1 MKTSSFSIII
11 LFVCLTLAGFCFIP
25 LLPVKLN
32 ASRNLPQVNVSFNMQ
47 GQSARIVEM
56 EVTSKLESM
65 LCRIKG
71 VEKVNSQS
79 GNGWGRIDVRL
90 NKYTDPVIAR
100 FEISTVIRQT
110 FPSLPEGVSYPR
122 ISMSG
127 INDNKRP
134 FINYIVNA
142 PSSPILI
149 QQFTENHIQPKLST
163 IEGIDKI
170 DISGATPMIWKLE
183 YDYIQLRNMGV
194 TVNDIR
200 NAIQSYMK
208 KEFFGTGKIKNS
220 DEGEQW
226 IRLALIPQQTTQD
239 FNASLIQ
246 VVNKEGKI
254 IYLNQ
259 LVKVSREEEEP
270 SGYYRI
276 NGLNSIYLSITAK
289 ENANQLKLSKQIQ
302 QMLENMKPVFP
313 AGYEL
318 HLSYD
323 ASQYVQEELNKV
335 YFRSGLTLLILLC
348 FVLLIYRSPKYLLL
362 ITFSMLAN
370 ISSALILYYFFRV
383 EIQLY
388 SLAGITISLTLII
401 DNTIVMSDQIIR
413 RKNRKAFL
421 AILTATLTTIAS
433 LGVIF
438 SMDENVRLN
447 LQDFAI
453 VLMINLFLSLII
465 ALFLV
470 PALIEKLRIRNYE
483 LGIRKHSVIQLFCYS
498 VITKRCRIVYFNRI
512 YTAIIFFLTNKKK
525 FIIPL
530 LVLAFG
536 LPVYL
541 LPDKVDEKD
550 YLFGGINWP
559 KVYNNTLGSIFYKEK
574 IKPVSDIV
582 LGGTL
587 RLFAQKVSEG
597 SYRVDREET
606 SLFVTASLP
615 NGSTLEQ
622 MNFLVKKMEEYIR
635 QYSEVR
641 QFQTNVQNGQRANIN
656 IYFTKKHQKSSFPYM
671 LKSKLISK
679 ALELGGGSWAVYGL
693 GDGFNNDVKEQAGS
707 YRVKML
713 GYNYDDLYAW
723 AEAFRDTLLQHRRIK
738 EVTIDSEFNWYKSD
752 YQEFTFDL
760 NREKLAQKNI
770 FPQQL
775 YASLN
780 PLFGKNIWAGNW
792 VSGEDSYPV
801 KLFSKQSKE
810 MDIWNLKN
818 FPDMIGKQEY
828 KLSDM
833 ATIEKAQMPQN
844 VAKEN
849 QQYRLCLQY
858 EYIGAWEQGRKVLNR
873 NIETFN
879 KAMPLGYFIQREENS
894 WNWNKGGGEQYW
906 LILLIIII
914 IFFMTSILF
923 NSLKQPLVVI
933 FIIPISFI
941 GLFLTFYWF
950 NLKFDQGGFAAFVL
964 LTGLTVNA
972 SIYILNEYNNI
983 LNKRKMS
990 KIRAYLK
997 AWNAKIIPI
1006 FLTVISTILG
1016 FIPFMV
1022 GFDKEAFWF
1031 PLAAGTIG
1039 GLIMSLL
1046 GIFLFTPVFMGINSV
1061 SKKTT
1066 QLIVNQR
1073 ITTGCYVNC

>member
-11 LFVCLTLAGFCFIP
+11 LFVCLTLVGICFIP

-32 ASRNLPQVNVSFNMQ
+32 PSRNLPQVSISFNMP

-56 EVTSKLESM
+56 EATSKLESM

-71 VEKVNSQS
+71 VEKVDSHS

-110 FPSLPEGVSYPR
+110 FPSLPEGITYPY

-127 INDNKRP
+127 TDEDNKRP
-134 FINYIVNA
+134 FINYTVNA

-149 QQFTENHIQPKLST
+149 QQFAEDHIKPGLSN
-163 IEGIDKI
+163 IEGIDRI
-170 DISGATPMIWKLE
+170 NISGATPLMWKLE
-183 YDYIQLRNMGV
+183 YDYIQLRNTGV
-194 TVNDIR
+194 SVNDIR
-200 NAIQSYMK
+200 NAIQSYLR
-208 KEFFGTGKIKNS
+208 KEFLGTGKITTGNK
-220 DEGEQW
+220 GEQW
-226 IRLALIPQQTTQD
+226 IRLALIPKQLTRD
-239 FNASLIQ
+239 FDASLIQ

-259 LVKVSREEEEP
+259 LVTVSREEEEP
-270 SGYYRI
+270 SNYYRI

-289 ENANQLKLSKQIQ
+289 ENANQLKLSMLVQ
-302 QMLENMKPVFP
+302 QTLENMKQTFP

-323 ASQYVQEELNKV
+323 ASQYIQEELDKV

-348 FVLLIYRSPKYLLL
+348 FVLLIYRSFKYLLL

-370 ISSALILYYFFRV
+370 VSIAIILYYFFKV

-388 SLAGITISLTLII
+388 SLAGITISLTLMI
-401 DNTIVMSDQIIR
+401 DNTIVMSDQIIKR
-413 RKNRKAFL
+413 GNRKAFL
-421 AILTATLTTIAS
+421 ATLTATLTSIAS
-433 LGVIF
+433 LGIIF
-438 SMDENVRLN
+438 FMNEKVRLN

-453 VLMINLFLSLII
+453 VLIINLFISLIV

-470 PALIEKLRIRNYE
+470 PALIERLKIKGKR
-483 LGIRKHSVIQLFCYS
+483 RKAKGTRYTIHGSRHSVIQLFSYS
-498 VITKRCRIVYFNRI
+498 IIKIRRKRLLVYFNHV
-512 YTAIIFFLTNKKK
+512 YTAIIFFLSNKKK

-530 LVLAFG
+530 LILTFG

-541 LPDKVDEKD
+541 LPEKIDKKEQVFCGVD
-550 YLFGGINWP
+550 WV
-559 KVYNNTLGSIFYKEK
+559 KVYNNTLGSAVYKEK
-574 IKPVSDIV
+574 IKPVSDIA

-587 RLFAQKVSEG
+587 RLFAKKVSEG
-597 SYRVDREET
+597 SYYVNREET

-622 MNFLVKKMEEYIR
+622 MNFLVKKMEDYIG

-641 QFQTNVQNGQRANIN
+641 QFQTSVQNGQQASIN
-656 IYFTKKHQKSSFPYM
+656 IYFTKKHQKSSFPYL

-693 GDGFNNDVKEQAGS
+693 GDGFSNDVKEQAGS
-707 YRVKML
+707 YRVKLL

-723 AEAFRDTLLQHRRIK
+723 AEAFKDTLLQYRRIK
-738 EVTIDSEFNWYKSD
+738 EVNIDSEFSWYKND
-752 YQEFTFDL
+752 YQEFAFDL
-760 NREKLAQKNI
+760 DREKLAQKNI

-780 PLFGKNIWAGNW
+780 PLFGKNIWVGNW
-792 VSGEDSYPV
+792 TTGEDNHPV

-818 FPDMIGKQEY
+818 FPDVIGIREY

-833 ATIEKAQMPQN
+833 ANIEKAQMPQN

-858 EYIGAWEQGRKVLNR
+858 EYIGAWEQGRTVLDR
-873 NIETFN
+873 NIEAFN
-879 KAMPLGYFIQREENS
+879 KAAPLGYIIQKEEYS
-894 WNWNKGGGEQYW
+894 WNWNQDDGKQYW
-906 LILLIIII
+906 LILLIIVI

-923 NSLKQPLVVI
+923 NSLKQPLIVI

-950 NLKFDQGGFAAFVL
+950 KLKFDQGGFAAFVL

-990 KIRAYLK
+990 KTRAYLK

-1006 FLTVISTILG
+1006 FLTVTSTILG

-1046 GIFLFTPVFMGINSV
+1046 GIFLFMPVFMGIKRFQN
-1061 SKKTT
+1061 
-1066 QLIVNQR
+1066 
-1073 ITTGCYVNC
+1073 